1 MTSGRKKFKVQ
12 HFVIKFNH
20 CASKCDRREDP
31 WPSPSPPLHAGCDG
45 KQRGAQHLHQTK
57 LRCRAIKRQTKWSAP
72 KLTNFEIDVGPS
84 SGTLMKPKNH
94 SMGVGGL
101 LVRELEREKDLKAE
115 KD

>member
-1 MTSGRKKFKVQ
+1 MALFL
-12 HFVIKFNH
+12 HFGP
-20 CASKCDRREDP
+20 SK
-31 WPSPSPPLHAGCDG
+31 PL
-45 KQRGAQHLHQTK
+45 KQPKTPQILKQNFAKTTG

>member
-1 MTSGRKKFKVQ
+1 M
-12 HFVIKFNH
+12 
-20 CASKCDRREDP
+20 
-31 WPSPSPPLHAGCDG
+31 
-45 KQRGAQHLHQTK
+45 
-57 LRCRAIKRQTKWSAP
+57 LRCRAIIRQTKWSAP

-115 KD
+115 KDWFLGQNQVFHFGHYILWLKDRENPSTSSCRGIHTRYF

>member
-1 MTSGRKKFKVQ
+1 MKTTVIIWIEFAMRSYYSSGSIIR
-12 HFVIKFNH
+12 
-20 CASKCDRREDP
+20 D
-31 WPSPSPPLHAGCDG
+31 
-45 KQRGAQHLHQTK
+45 
-57 LRCRAIKRQTKWSAP
+57 LRCRAIIRQTKWSAP